1 MRDLRRLVR
10 VREIWERREKAQ
22 VARAIQ
28 ASRAAAAQAAERAEQ
43 HEAALTDPGTVDPML
58 AHTSRTATW
67 EAFSVAEHHA
77 RAAAIQEEAT
87 RGVWRRAKQELEI
100 TERLED
106 RRRQAAALET
116 ERKETKVLDEV
127 AANRHGRSA

>member
-1 MRDLRRLVR
+1 MRKLVR

-28 ASRAAAAQAAERAEQ
+28 ASRVASAEADERTRLHQDALGFAADPVLAFTAQ
-43 HEAALTDPGTVDPML
+43 
-58 AHTSRTATW
+58 TATW
-67 EAFSVAEHHA
+67 EAMAKAQRHAETA
-77 RAAAIQEEAT
+77 SLQEEAT

-106 RRRQAAALET
+106 RRRQAAAAE
-116 ERKETKVLDEV
+116 EDRRESKVLDEV
-127 AANRHGRSA
+127 AANRHGRTP

>member
-1 MRDLRRLVR
+1 MRDLRKLVR

-28 ASRAAAAQAAERAEQ
+28 ASRAAAAEADERALRH
-43 HEAALTDPGTVDPML
+43 HEALGSFLVVDPVL
-58 AHTSRTATW
+58 AHTAQTATW
-67 EAFSVAEHHA
+67 EALAQAKKYAETA
-77 RAAAIQEEAT
+77 SLQEDAT

-106 RRRQAAALET
+106 RRRQAAALQED
-116 ERKETKVLDEV
+116 RRASKVLDEV
-127 AANRHGRSA
+127 AANRHGRTS

>member
-1 MRDLRRLVR
+1 MRDLRKLVR

-28 ASRAAAAQAAERAEQ
+28 LSRAAAAEAEEQ
-43 HEAALTDPGTVDPML
+43 TRRHQEALGNPLTGDPVLVYT
-58 AHTSRTATW
+58 AQTATW
-67 EAFSVAEHHA
+67 EAMARSQRHA
-77 RAAAIQEEAT
+77 QSASLQEEAT

-106 RRRQAAALET
+106 RRRQAAALE
-116 ERKETKVLDEV
+116 EDRKESKALDEV
-127 AANRHGRSA
+127 AANRHGRTP